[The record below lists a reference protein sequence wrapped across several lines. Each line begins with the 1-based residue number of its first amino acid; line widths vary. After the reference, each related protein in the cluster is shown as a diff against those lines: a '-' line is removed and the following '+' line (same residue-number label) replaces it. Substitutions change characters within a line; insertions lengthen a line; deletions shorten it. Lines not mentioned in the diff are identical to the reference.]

1 MRGRDESDDG
11 LFNYIDLKAL
21 VASDHLLRALPAL
34 VTEAMLALLE
44 GFEQRLHCETGRLPI
59 TLEKPLRA
67 LLPGPSKPSVRT
79 AN

>member
-1 MRGRDESDDG
+1 MRGRDEGDDG
-11 LFNYIDLKAL
+11 LFNYFDLKAR

-34 VTEAMLALLE
+34 VTEAMPAQLE
-44 GFEQRLHCETGRLPI
+44 GFEQRLHYGTGLLPV

-67 LLPGPSKPSVRT
+67 LLPGPFKPSVRT